1 MRRAERRKIMA
12 QKSKTRSTSRT
23 GTALLEFNELDL
35 NSTMQEFLKEDEK
48 DTGKNIWNIATI
60 SGMVMI
66 FLAFTFLVQTF
77 GLPVGGFLSGLS
89 EGLIGSSALPLIGG
103 GLITLVG
110 FGFLVG
116 DRKRARKIKKAYKK
130 RKKSQSTA
138 FTDIPG
144 SEESYSSSGS
154 KLNNALDSK
163 GRGSSSY
170 SNSLDFEEYGY
181 RHSKR
186 LMKSRSDKKWSG
198 VCGGLAKYF
207 GISATV
213 VRFIF
218 VAAFFM
224 GWGASILVYFGLSL
238 AMPKE
243 PVEMM
248 DEFNV

>member
-1 MRRAERRKIMA
+1 MA
-12 QKSKTRSTSRT
+12 DKTKTRSASKT
-23 GTALLEFNELDL
+23 GTATLEFDEFDL
-35 NSTMQEFLKEDEK
+35 NSTMQEFLKEEEK
-48 DTGKNIWNIATI
+48 DTGKSIWNIATI

-66 FLAFTFLVQTF
+66 FLAFTFLIQSV

-103 GLITLVG
+103 ALITLVG

-116 DRKRARKIKKAYKK
+116 DRKRARKIKKARKK
-130 RKKSQSTA
+130 AAKSQSNS

-144 SEESYSSSGS
+144 SEDTRFSSGS

-163 GRGSSSY
+163 GRRTSSQST
-170 SNSLDFEEYGY
+170 SLDFDEYGY

-186 LMKSRSDKKWSG
+186 LMKSRSDKKWAG

-224 GWGASILVYFGLSL
+224 GWGASLLVYFGLSL

-248 DEFNV
+248 DDFNF

>member
-1 MRRAERRKIMA
+1 MA
-12 QKSKTRSTSRT
+12 DKTKTRSASRT
-23 GTALLEFNELDL
+23 GTATLEFDEFEL
-35 NSTMQEFLKEDEK
+35 NSTMQEFLKEEEK
-48 DTGKNIWNIATI
+48 DTGKSIWNIATI

-66 FLAFTFLVQTF
+66 FLAFTFLIQSV
-77 GLPVGGFLSGLS
+77 GLPVGSFLSGLS
-89 EGLIGSSALPLIGG
+89 EGLVGSSALPLIGG

-116 DRKRARKIKKAYKK
+116 DRKRARKIKKARKK
-130 RKKSQSTA
+130 AAKSQSNSY
-138 FTDIPG
+138 TDIPG
-144 SEESYSSSGS
+144 SEDTRYSSGS

-163 GRGSSSY
+163 GSRSSSQ
-170 SNSLDFEEYGY
+170 SSALDFDEYGY

-186 LMKSRSDKKWSG
+186 LMKSRSDKKWAG

-224 GWGASILVYFGLSL
+224 GWGASLLVYFGLSL

-248 DEFNV
+248 DDFNF

>member
-1 MRRAERRKIMA
+1 MA
-12 QKSKTRSTSRT
+12 DKTKTRSASRT
-23 GTALLEFNELDL
+23 GTATLEFDEFEL
-35 NSTMQEFLKEDEK
+35 NSTMQEFLKEEEK
-48 DTGKNIWNIATI
+48 DTGKSIWNIATI

-66 FLAFTFLVQTF
+66 FLAFTFLIQSV

-89 EGLIGSSALPLIGG
+89 EGLVGSSALPLIGG

-116 DRKRARKIKKAYKK
+116 DRKRARKIKKARKK
-130 RKKSQSTA
+130 AAKSQSNSY
-138 FTDIPG
+138 TDIPG
-144 SEESYSSSGS
+144 SEDTRYSSGS

-163 GRGSSSY
+163 GSRSSSQ
-170 SNSLDFEEYGY
+170 SSALDFDEYGY

-186 LMKSRSDKKWSG
+186 LMKSRSDKKWAG

-224 GWGASILVYFGLSL
+224 GWGASLLVYFGLSL

-248 DEFNV
+248 DDFNF

>member
-1 MRRAERRKIMA
+1 MA
-12 QKSKTRSTSRT
+12 DKTKTRSGSRT
-23 GTALLEFNELDL
+23 GTATLEFDEFDL
-35 NSTMQEFLKEDEK
+35 NSTMQEFLKEEEK
-48 DTGKNIWNIATI
+48 DTGKSIWNIATI

-66 FLAFTFLVQTF
+66 FLAFTFLVQSV

-103 GLITLVG
+103 ALITLVG

-116 DRKRARKIKKAYKK
+116 DRKRARKIKKARKK
-130 RKKSQSTA
+130 ATKSQSNSFA
-138 FTDIPG
+138 DIPG
-144 SEESYSSSGS
+144 SEDTRFSSGS

-163 GRGSSSY
+163 GRRSSSQ
-170 SNSLDFEEYGY
+170 STSLDFDEYGY

-186 LMKSRSDKKWSG
+186 LMKSRSDKKWAG

-224 GWGASILVYFGLSL
+224 GWGASLLVYFGLSL

-248 DEFNV
+248 DDFNF

>member
-1 MRRAERRKIMA
+1 MA
-12 QKSKTRSTSRT
+12 DKTKTRSASRT
-23 GTALLEFNELDL
+23 GTATLEFDEFEL
-35 NSTMQEFLKEDEK
+35 NSTMQEFLKEEEK
-48 DTGKNIWNIATI
+48 DTGKSIWNVATI

-66 FLAFTFLVQTF
+66 FLAFTFLIQSI
-77 GLPVGGFLSGLS
+77 GLPTGEFLSGLT
-89 EGLIGSSALPLIGG
+89 EGLVSSSALPLIGG

-116 DRKRARKIKKAYKK
+116 DRKRARKIKKA
-130 RKKSQSTA
+130 RKKAAKSQASSY
-138 FTDIPG
+138 TDIPG
-144 SEESYSSSGS
+144 AEDTSFTSGS

-163 GRGSSSY
+163 GRSSSGQ
-170 SNSLDFEEYGY
+170 STSMDFDEYGY

-186 LMKSRSDKKWSG
+186 LMKSRTDKKWAG

-224 GWGASILVYFGLSL
+224 GYGASILVYFGLSL

-248 DEFNV
+248 DDFNF

>member
-1 MRRAERRKIMA
+1 MA
-12 QKSKTRSTSRT
+12 DKTKTRSASRT
-23 GTALLEFNELDL
+23 GTATLEFDEFDL
-35 NSTMQEFLKEDEK
+35 NSTMQEFLKEEEK
-48 DTGKNIWNIATI
+48 DTGKSIWNIATI

-66 FLAFTFLVQTF
+66 FLAFTFLIQSV

-103 GLITLVG
+103 ALITLVG

-116 DRKRARKIKKAYKK
+116 DRKRARKIKKARKK
-130 RKKSQSTA
+130 AAKSQSNS

-144 SEESYSSSGS
+144 SEDTRFSSGS

-163 GRGSSSY
+163 GRRSSSQ
-170 SNSLDFEEYGY
+170 STSLDFDEYGY

-186 LMKSRSDKKWSG
+186 LMKSRSDKKWAG

-224 GWGASILVYFGLSL
+224 GWGASLLVYFGLSL

-248 DEFNV
+248 DDFNF

>member
-1 MRRAERRKIMA
+1 MA
-12 QKSKTRSTSRT
+12 DKTKTRSASRT
-23 GTALLEFNELDL
+23 GTATLEFDEFEL
-35 NSTMQEFLKEDEK
+35 NSTMQEFLKEEEK
-48 DTGKNIWNIATI
+48 DTGKSIWNIATI

-66 FLAFTFLVQTF
+66 FLAFTFLIQSV

-89 EGLIGSSALPLIGG
+89 EGLVGSSALPLIGG

-116 DRKRARKIKKAYKK
+116 DRKRARKIKKARKK
-130 RKKSQSTA
+130 AAKSQSNSY
-138 FTDIPG
+138 TDIPG
-144 SEESYSSSGS
+144 SEDTRYSSGS

-163 GRGSSSY
+163 GGRSSSQ
-170 SNSLDFEEYGY
+170 SSALDFDEYGY

-186 LMKSRSDKKWSG
+186 LMKSRSDKKWAG

-224 GWGASILVYFGLSL
+224 GWGASLLVYFGLSL

-248 DEFNV
+248 DDFNF

>member
-1 MRRAERRKIMA
+1 MA
-12 QKSKTRSTSRT
+12 DKTKTRSASRT
-23 GTALLEFNELDL
+23 GTATLEFDEFEL
-35 NSTMQEFLKEDEK
+35 NSTMQEFLKEEEK
-48 DTGKNIWNIATI
+48 DTGKSIWNIATI

-66 FLAFTFLVQTF
+66 FLAFTFLIQSV

-89 EGLIGSSALPLIGG
+89 EGLVGSSALPLIGG

-116 DRKRARKIKKAYKK
+116 DRKRARKIKKARKK
-130 RKKSQSTA
+130 AAKSQSA
-138 FTDIPG
+138 SYTDIPG
-144 SEESYSSSGS
+144 SEDNRYSSGS
-154 KLNNALDSK
+154 KLNNALDAK
-163 GRGSSSY
+163 DRRSSSQ
-170 SNSLDFEEYGY
+170 SSALDFDEYGY

-186 LMKSRSDKKWSG
+186 LMKSRSDKKWAG

-224 GWGASILVYFGLSL
+224 GWGASLLVYFGLSL

-248 DEFNV
+248 DDFNF

>member
-1 MRRAERRKIMA
+1 MA
-12 QKSKTRSTSRT
+12 DKTKTRSASRT
-23 GTALLEFNELDL
+23 GTATLEFDEFEL
-35 NSTMQEFLKEDEK
+35 NSTMQEFLKEEEK
-48 DTGKNIWNIATI
+48 ETGKSIWNFATV
-60 SGMVMI
+60 SGLVMI
-66 FLAFTFLVQTF
+66 FLAFTFLIQSV

-103 GLITLVG
+103 ALITLVG

-116 DRKRARKIKKAYKK
+116 DRKRARKIKKA
-130 RKKSQSTA
+130 RKKAAKSQMSSYS
-138 FTDIPG
+138 DIPG
-144 SEESYSSSGS
+144 SEDTRFSSHSR
-154 KLNNALDSK
+154 LNNALDSGSK
-163 GRGSSSY
+163 KSSSK
-170 SNSLDFEEYGY
+170 SSSLDFDTYGY
-181 RHSKR
+181 QHSKR
-186 LMKSRSDKKWSG
+186 LMKSRSDKKWTG

-224 GWGASILVYFGLSL
+224 GWGASLVVYFGLSL

-248 DEFNV
+248 DDFNF

>member
-1 MRRAERRKIMA
+1 MA
-12 QKSKTRSTSRT
+12 DKTKTRSASRT
-23 GTALLEFNELDL
+23 GTATLEFDEFEL
-35 NSTMQEFLKEDEK
+35 NSTMQEFLKEEEK
-48 DTGKNIWNIATI
+48 DTGKSIWNIATI

-66 FLAFTFLVQTF
+66 FLAFTFLIQSV
-77 GLPVGGFLSGLS
+77 GLPVGDFLSGLS
-89 EGLIGSSALPLIGG
+89 EGLVGSSALPLIGG

-116 DRKRARKIKKAYKK
+116 DRKRARKIKKARKK
-130 RKKSQSTA
+130 AAKSQSA
-138 FTDIPG
+138 SYTDIPG
-144 SEESYSSSGS
+144 SEDNRYSSGS

-163 GRGSSSY
+163 DQRSSSQ
-170 SNSLDFEEYGY
+170 SSALDFDEYGY

-186 LMKSRSDKKWSG
+186 LMKSRSDKKWAG

-224 GWGASILVYFGLSL
+224 GWGASLLVYFGLSL

-248 DEFNV
+248 DDFNF